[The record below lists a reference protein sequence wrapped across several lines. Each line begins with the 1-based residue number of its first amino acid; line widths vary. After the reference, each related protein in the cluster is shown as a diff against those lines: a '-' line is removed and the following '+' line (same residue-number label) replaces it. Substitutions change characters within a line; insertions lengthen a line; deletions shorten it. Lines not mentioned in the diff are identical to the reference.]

1 MIYQFNDF
9 QLDTSDFSLQRIG
22 KPIELEPQVF
32 NLIIYLIE
40 NKDRVVTRS
49 EIFESLWNNKVVLD
63 GTLSNHIKIAR
74 AILGDNGKAQDI
86 IKTVRGRGYQFI
98 ATVSKIELVCKKSA
112 NLLAKKRPSRHY
124 YLLLFIILCLIIGWF
139 FYHKQSLNDAVKR
152 IAELQR
158 VTYTA
163 FVAQAERRNELVL
176 MINTRLNVE
185 RKMQFEKYFSFYYP
199 QLNDQEKF
207 IFHQIRSIT
216 ESSLYKSNLAIVA
229 ELTSN
234 PQIFLEIKLTRELQ
248 QHLIFWLN
256 KYESI
261 FIERQ
266 DMCLLYVGVEDGIPY
281 PAGVNKNINNWLDAQ

>member
-1 MIYQFNDF
+1 M
-9 QLDTSDFSLQRIG
+9 
-22 KPIELEPQVF
+22 
-32 NLIIYLIE
+32 IIYLIE